1 MLPLRSG
8 YLGKRA
14 RAAMQALLGGQV
26 AACLDDQR
34 EKVLPAFKYLRAVT
48 RSMVDTRQ
56 TLSAFMASR
65 QF

>member
-8 YLGKRA
+8 YLGKGA

-34 EKVLPAFKYLRAVT
+34 EKVLPAFK
-48 RSMVDTRQ
+48 
-56 TLSAFMASR
+56 
-65 QF
+65 